1 MMPKNIYRIVTRG
14 ADGEIQTRDFDQA
27 EPILKMHTQLGVD
40 DCSTDLGLR
49 GMPVFRGL
57 VGPMPEGKH
66 IVRYE
71 SPEVF
76 ESLTKEWGSDSPVGR
91 KAKRRTAK

>member
-1 MMPKNIYRIVTRG
+1 MNISTETLNVLKNFSNISPSLVVKTGSILRTISPMKNIY
-14 ADGEIQTRDFDQA
+14 AKF
-27 EPILKMHTQLGVD
+27 
-40 DCSTDLGLR
+40 
-49 GMPVFRGL
+49 
-57 VGPMPEGKH
+57 
-66 IVRYE
+66 E